1 MSKKIENWLMKGK
14 GVKHMTRLTKRESII
29 ISILVASMIILMVGQ
44 HILLRPEKPAIA
56 LQVDS
61 TSLQPDHIE
70 TQEEIS
76 KVPDEQ
82 FIFIDICGA
91 VKYAGVVKLKQGDR
105 IIDAVEAAGGLLPT
119 ADRKQINLARI
130 LVDGEQIYIPEVG
143 EVENVNNGIGVS
155 LTTSTQSGKIN
166 INTASQSE
174 LETLNGIGKVLAER
188 ILQYRNDKGRFKTIE
203 EIKKVS
209 GIGDKKY
216 EGIKDHIT
224 VN

>member
-1 MSKKIENWLMKGK
+1 MKGK
-14 GVKHMTRLTKRESII
+14 GVKRMIRLTKREYITM
-29 ISILVASMIILMVGQ
+29 SILMASMIIFMVGQ
-44 HILLRPEKPAIA
+44 HILLRPEKPTIE
-56 LQVDS
+56 LQTDS
-61 TSLQPDHIE
+61 TPMKADSIE
-70 TQEEIS
+70 IKEEIP
-76 KVPDEQ
+76 KLPDEQ
-82 FIFIDICGA
+82 FIVIDICGA
-91 VKYAGVVKLKQGDR
+91 VQYAGVVKLKQGDR
-105 IIDAVEAAGGLLPT
+105 MIDAVEAAGGLLST
-119 ADRKQINLARI
+119 ADRKQVNLARI

-143 EVENVNNGIGVS
+143 EVENVNSGIGVS
-155 LTTSTQSGKIN
+155 MTTSTQSGKIN

>member
-1 MSKKIENWLMKGK
+1 MI
-14 GVKHMTRLTKRESII
+14 RLTKREYITM
-29 ISILVASMIILMVGQ
+29 SILMASMIIFMVGQ
-44 HILLRPEKPAIA
+44 HILLRPEKPTIE
-56 LQVDS
+56 LQTDS
-61 TSLQPDHIE
+61 TPMKADSIE
-70 TQEEIS
+70 IKEEIP
-76 KVPDEQ
+76 KLPDEQ
-82 FIFIDICGA
+82 FIVIDICGA
-91 VKYAGVVKLKQGDR
+91 VQYAGVVKLKQGDR
-105 IIDAVEAAGGLLPT
+105 MIDAVEAAGGLLST
-119 ADRKQINLARI
+119 ADRKQVNLARI

-143 EVENVNNGIGVS
+143 EVENVNSGIGVS
-155 LTTSTQSGKIN
+155 MTTSTQSGKIN

>member
-1 MSKKIENWLMKGK
+1 MKGK
-14 GVKHMTRLTKRESII
+14 GVKRMIRLTKREYITM
-29 ISILVASMIILMVGQ
+29 SILMASMIVFMVGQ
-44 HILLRPEKPAIA
+44 HILLRPEKPTIE
-56 LQVDS
+56 LQADS
-61 TSLQPDHIE
+61 TPMKADSIE
-70 TQEEIS
+70 IKEEIP
-76 KVPDEQ
+76 KLPDEQ
-82 FIFIDICGA
+82 FIVIDICGA
-91 VKYAGVVKLKQGDR
+91 VQYAGVVKLKQGDR
-105 IIDAVEAAGGLLPT
+105 MIDAVEAAGGLLST
-119 ADRKQINLARI
+119 ADRKQVNLARI

-143 EVENVNNGIGVS
+143 EVENVNSGIGVS

>member
-1 MSKKIENWLMKGK
+1 MKGK
-14 GVKHMTRLTKRESII
+14 GVKRMIRLTKREYITM
-29 ISILVASMIILMVGQ
+29 SILMASMIVFMVGQ
-44 HILLRPEKPAIA
+44 HILLRPEKPTIE
-56 LQVDS
+56 LQADS
-61 TSLQPDHIE
+61 TPMKADSIE
-70 TQEEIS
+70 IKEEIP
-76 KVPDEQ
+76 KLPDEQ
-82 FIFIDICGA
+82 FIVIDICGA
-91 VKYAGVVKLKQGDR
+91 VQYAGVVKLKQGDR
-105 IIDAVEAAGGLLPT
+105 MIDAVEAAGGLLST
-119 ADRKQINLARI
+119 ADRKQVNLARI

-143 EVENVNNGIGVS
+143 EVENVNSGIEVS

>member
-1 MSKKIENWLMKGK
+1 MKGK
-14 GVKHMTRLTKRESII
+14 GVKRMIRLTKREYITM
-29 ISILVASMIILMVGQ
+29 SILAASMIVFMVGQ
-44 HILLRPEKPAIA
+44 HILLRPEKPTIE
-56 LQVDS
+56 LQADS
-61 TSLQPDHIE
+61 TPMKADSIE
-70 TQEEIS
+70 IKEEIA
-76 KVPDEQ
+76 KLPDEQ
-82 FIFIDICGA
+82 FIVIDICGA
-91 VKYAGVVKLKQGDR
+91 VQYAGVVKLKQGDR
-105 IIDAVEAAGGLLPT
+105 MIDAVEAAGGLLST
-119 ADRKQINLARI
+119 ADRKQVNLARI

-143 EVENVNNGIGVS
+143 EVENVNSGIGVS